1 MIRRKRSPEP
11 RISLHKL
18 LYASRPENAVAAS
31 VRTLQQFPSQGI
43 VSVAA
48 MRPANEVSLR
58 RHELISTEP
67 MRISATHR
75 PVQSPGASQPAPKH
89 RYAPTGSPTSQ
100 YSVTDQIIGVRVSPA
115 PRSAPVATACMP
127 SNN

>member
-1 MIRRKRSPEP
+1 MLQSGETSSRERQNLTA
-11 RISLHKL
+11 IS
-18 LYASRPENAVAAS
+18 SRQSSSAN
-31 VRTLQQFPSQGI
+31 LPSQGI